1 MKKHIGRIANTDQR
15 VVVVFMQ
22 IPGKDDHSLVVSTDN
37 LPERF
42 HNAVMDIVESPEGQA
57 ERDLATV
64 LGRRLL
70 PDTGQNVMEALH
82 TQGYMTAVHVDQVVM
97 TPRPNMPFPLRQI
110 LENMGSVLPP
120 ATPDYAHSVNKYNP
134 HVANA
139 AAASSDDKQ
148 AIAQNLIRQA
158 EDLRSQAQVLMA
170 EADRKQDQAA
180 VYVPELGKRA
190 SRKSENVEV
199 AVATNTTATTR
210 PKAKRSTKAKA

>member
-15 VVVVFMQ
+15 VVVVYMQ
-22 IPGKDDHSLVVSTDN
+22 LPGKDDHALVVSTDN

-64 LGRRLL
+64 LARRLL

-82 TQGYMTAVHVDQVVM
+82 LQGYMTAVHVDQVVM
-97 TPRPNMPFPLRQI
+97 TPRPNMPFPLRGI
-110 LENMGSVLPP
+110 LESMGNVLPP
-120 ATPDYAHSVNKYNP
+120 PTPDYANSVNKYNP

-158 EDLRSQAQVLMA
+158 DDLRSQAQVLMA

-180 VYVPELGKRA
+180 MYVPELGNRA
-190 SRKSENVEV
+190 SRPVNVEATV
-199 AVATNTTATTR
+199 ASNVTKTTTT
-210 PKAKRSTKAKA
+210 KAKRTAKAKA

>member
-1 MKKHIGRIANTDQR
+1 MKKHIGKIANTDQR

-22 IPGKDDHSLVVSTDN
+22 IPGKDDHALVVSTDN

-42 HNAVMDIVESPEGQA
+42 HNAVMDILESPEGQA

-82 TQGYMTAVHVDQVVM
+82 LQGYMTAVHVDQVVM
-97 TPRPNMPFPLRQI
+97 TPRPNMPFPLRGI
-110 LENMGSVLPP
+110 LESMGNVLPP

-134 HVANA
+134 HIANA

-148 AIAQNLIRQA
+148 AIARNLVLQA
-158 EDLRSQAQVLMA
+158 EDLRSQAKVLLA

-180 VYVPELGKRA
+180 LYVPELGNRA
-190 SRKSENVEV
+190 NRPPANVEV
-199 AVATNTTATTR
+199 AVATNTSTTTR
-210 PKAKRSTKAKA
+210 PKAKRPAKAKA